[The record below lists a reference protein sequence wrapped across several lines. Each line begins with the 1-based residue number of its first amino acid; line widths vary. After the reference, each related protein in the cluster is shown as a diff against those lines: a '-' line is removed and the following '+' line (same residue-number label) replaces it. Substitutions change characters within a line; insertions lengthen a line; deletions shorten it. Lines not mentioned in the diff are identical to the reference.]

1 MIVADG
7 FDQAVVAACMIR
19 GVVAEMIRGVV
30 AEIEITGGVTSGAAA
45 TPPEGSGL

>member
-7 FDQAVVAACMIR
+7 SDQAVVAACT
-19 GVVAEMIRGVV
+19 IRGVV